1 MSPNRICLR
10 FVTERCDGFV
20 YWDTNHLDADTKS
33 GLDELLRATAQSVR
47 QASAL
52 AALIQD
58 LRDQQLAV
66 LRGTYPAWDIALER
80 DSVERLWWIAVPRRP
95 LTVELVAE
103 GVAPIVRGE
112 DAIALATALAWQA
125 TLINNVENRAG
136 SPDVCAARQLQGRLA

>member
-1 MSPNRICLR
+1 M
-10 FVTERCDGFV
+10 

-58 LRDQQLAV
+58 LRDRQLAV

-80 DSVERLWWIAVPRRP
+80 DSTERLWWTAVSRRP
-95 LTVELVAE
+95 LTVELMAE
-103 GVAPIVRGE
+103 GVMRIVRCE
-112 DAIALATALAWQA
+112 DAIALATALAWQSA
-125 TLINNVENRAG
+125 LINNVENRAG
-136 SPDVCAARQLQGRLA
+136 SPHVRPAHRLQGRPA